1 LMIRGLRMVNI
12 VRSLL
17 GLDEGDGK
25 EIVKAA
31 KKIKKKEK
39 KAKVTKE
46 PVVIDA
52 KGRKPAPRSVKPDP
66 KPDEPKEVEPDAE

>member
-1 LMIRGLRMVNI
+1 MVNI
-12 VRSLL
+12 VRAIL
-17 GLDEGDGK
+17 GLNEDDGK
-25 EIVKAA
+25 EIAKAVK
-31 KKIKKKEK
+31 KVKKKEK

-52 KGRKPAPRSVKPDP
+52 KGRKPAPRAVKPDP